1 MAKDKNA
8 PPPTCPKLCDVSDK
22 GVSKKQKTVTS
33 TMVTVAVEF
42 WTLKGIL
49 FHWNRS
55 VSSKRLEL
63 NFFSENNSLPWN
75 HENGI
80 NIWIEIIQAV
90 LSFPVSN
97 DNSIYEWSDVRQ
109 RTEQNIQIVY
119 FIHYREKWN
128 SNVLVSC
135 LDEEQIARC
144 DVQLIISSSRQE
156 RLTNDHVLLLC
167 VRWLE
172 VTHKDEVQPIIITFD

>member
-1 MAKDKNA
+1 MGGRQDTWGKSWVRRHLDIGDIKTSATSGQNQLAKDKYA
-8 PPPTCPKLCDVSDK
+8 PPPTCVSDK
-22 GVSKKQKTVTS
+22 VVSKKQKTVTS

-49 FHWNRS
+49 FHWNQS

-80 NIWIEIIQAV
+80 NIWIEIIQAL

-97 DNSIYEWSDVRQ
+97 DSSIYEWSDMRT

-119 FIHYREKWN
+119 FI
-128 SNVLVSC
+128 VSTTG
-135 LDEEQIARC
+135 RC
-144 DVQLIISSSRQE
+144 GTVMFSWVALTKSRSP
-156 RLTNDHVLLLC
+156 D
-167 VRWLE
+167 
-172 VTHKDEVQPIIITFD
+172 VTHN